1 MNKKLLTTL
10 LLCIFTFEP
19 ICWAEEIIIGA
30 DGQARYANQE
40 TPMKTTTS
48 GQKYTTTQNPQTIKN
63 TQTQYN
69 YKEGNMDLLKKYQNN
84 NEKVLS
90 YGIDTELSKMDK
102 TSLLSSQNNG
112 AIGNSDVVMENI
124 KGRTELPWYNGN
136 YVVWNTGMGQN
147 GVFYSQEFNNQKYE
161 TAFVVIIKPKTGEN
175 FIRCYEYVADAGLSM
190 KLKTILI
197 YYKDSHNA
205 LFLYDAN
212 KKLLAHKIDDNITVL
227 NPQIVTVSNN
237 LKQLAEIL
245 NNPNAASKAQS
256 VAKQQAEIQKQQEEN
271 ARISKVATSS
281 EFAEYDRL
289 NYKASCANIDLA
301 QAVASY
307 YGGNFYYI
315 ENNPKLMKD
324 YYFFRKHNIELNNL
338 VYKKEYA
345 NSFYKLVEE
354 GFLPKYT
361 QKLTYTVFINETMC
375 NSLLNIAQIMR
386 ANHFSDNQ
394 IRNVFYFYTK
404 YSFNDESCV
413 PVSEIQS
420 IINNASLSQNDKY
433 YHIFAK
439 LEAKHY
445 NNPNIESDFINGYNL
460 LKQHPEIADNKFDLT
475 ELKDSTLRIL
485 NYYPKAT
492 MTTEIIKKNI
502 ALNNVSNVEKFYKI
516 IGEIKS
522 NALRDENKNYPNEL
536 YEVMDT
542 GIGELAF
549 NEYNATKYYSDK
561 EVLKDVL
568 SASKILMKNH
578 YWEWAKEENGDIFS
592 ITPESCKTTE
602 AVTKVVNNKNISAN
616 RRENTIIAELYK
628 EKFKEYDKERSSEG
642 DKTSELGY
650 KAIEKGYYPK
660 FLSEVGLKQ
669 YYVDSLK
676 EEYDFFDAR
685 KENGFSDKEIE
696 SVKNY
701 VDYSTVNK
709 ILSNHQLSQ
718 HDKKILVLKSAFNNY
733 DDITKKN
740 AEFLIDNGVLTYDN
754 LKSFKYYR
762 ITELK
767 TDEKNIQ
774 ALCSIIKEFKLD
786 KDKIELL
793 LLHPNSLAQAYNMV
807 KNDRS
812 IKTEDIPAFTYEL
825 SRRLSKK
832 AGSQSTY
839 YQQAIDMGCGLYIN
853 VDNYDGEEYNKNL
866 AEVYKYMK
874 YDLRYNGEQM
884 NKVLD
889 KIEKGSTSSD
899 PVNYALCLKPNDA
912 LKILKENSTYSQ
924 KISKME
930 NIQKGLKMAENTKDG
945 LKNAGLTILKIVT
958 FPIWIIPALIL
969 GAMLPDDWR

>member
-1 MNKKLLTTL
+1 MNKKLLTIL
-10 LLCIFTFEP
+10 LLCIFTIEP
-19 ICWAEEIIIGA
+19 LCWAEEIIIGA

-48 GQKYTTTQNPQTIKN
+48 GQKYTTTQNPQIIKN

-69 YKEGNMDLLKKYQNN
+69 YKEGNMDLIKKYQND

-175 FIRCYEYVADAGLSM
+175 FIRCYEYVADTGLSM
-190 KLKTILI
+190 QLKTILI

-212 KKLLAHKIDDNITVL
+212 KKLLAHKIDDKVTVL
-227 NPQIVTVSNN
+227 NSQIVTTSNN
-237 LKQLAEIL
+237 LKQLAEVL

-324 YYFFRKHNIELNNL
+324 YYFFRKHNIDPDKLI
-338 VYKKEYA
+338 YKKEYT
-345 NSFYKLVEE
+345 NSLYKLVEE

-361 QKLTYTVFINETMC
+361 QKLTYNVFTNETMC
-375 NSLLNIAQIMR
+375 NSLLNIARIMR

-394 IRNVFYFYTK
+394 IRNVFYFYTN
-404 YSFNDESCV
+404 YSFNDKSCV

-460 LKQHPEIADNKFDLT
+460 LKQHPEIVDNKFDLT
-475 ELKDSTLRIL
+475 ELHDSTLRIL

-492 MTTEIIKKNI
+492 KTAEIIKRNI
-502 ALNNVSNVEKFYKI
+502 ALNNVSNGEKFYKI
-516 IGEIKS
+516 VGEIKS
-522 NALRDENKNYPNEL
+522 YSLRDENKNYPNEL

-542 GIGELAF
+542 GIGALAF
-549 NEYNATKYYSDK
+549 NENKATKYYSNK

-568 SASKILMKNH
+568 SASRILMKNH
-578 YWEWAKEENGDIFS
+578 YWEWANEENGDIFT
-592 ITPESCKTTE
+592 IAPELCKTTE
-602 AVTKVVNNKNISAN
+602 AVTKVVNNKHISVN
-616 RRENTIIAELYK
+616 KREDAIIAELYK
-628 EKFKEYDKERSSEG
+628 EQFKAYDKERNYEG

-660 FLSEVGLKQ
+660 FIYMESDLRQGYSDYFKEQ
-669 YYVDSLK
+669 YNM
-676 EEYDFFDAR
+676 FDAL

-696 SVKNY
+696 QFKGY
-701 VDYSTVNK
+701 RDYSTVNK
-709 ILSNHQLSQ
+709 ILSNNQLSLQ
-718 HDKKILVLKSAFNNY
+718 DKKILALKAIFN
-733 DDITKKN
+733 DMDEACKKN
-740 AEFLIDNGVLTYDN
+740 IEILIDNGILSYENCELVEYIA
-754 LKSFKYYR
+754 F
-762 ITELK
+762 ELK

-774 ALCSIIKEFKLD
+774 ALCSMAKEFNLSDERIKSFIR
-786 KDKIELL
+786 KSKY
-793 LLHPNSLAQAYNMV
+793 LAQAYNTI
-807 KNDRS
+807 KNDSS

-825 SRRLSKK
+825 SKRLKDK
-832 AGSQSTY
+832 ARSQSTY
-839 YQQAIDMGCGLYIN
+839 YQQTIDAGCGLYID
-853 VDNYDGEEYNKNL
+853 VDSDDGEEYNKNL

-874 YDLRYNGEQM
+874 YDLKYNGEQM
-884 NKVLD
+884 QKVFNKIDGRDGASLKPDKVL
-889 KIEKGSTSSD
+889 KS
-899 PVNYALCLKPNDA
+899 
-912 LKILKENSTYSQ
+912 LKENNTYSQ
-924 KISKME
+924 KISKMG
-930 NIQKGLKMAENTKDG
+930 NNQKGIEMAENAKYG
-945 LKNAGLTILKIVT
+945 AKNVGLTILKIVT
-958 FPIWIIPALIL
+958 FPIWIIPYLIL
-969 GAMLPDDWR
+969 AAILANQDWR

>member
-10 LLCIFTFEP
+10 LLCIFTIEP
-19 ICWAEEIIIGA
+19 LCWAEEIIIGA

-40 TPMKTTTS
+40 TPMKTITS
-48 GQKYTTTQNPQTIKN
+48 GQKYTTTQNPQIIKN

-69 YKEGNMDLLKKYQNN
+69 YKEGNMDLLKKYQND

-90 YGIDTELSKMDK
+90 YGIDKELSKMDK
-102 TSLLSSQNNG
+102 TSLLASQNKG
-112 AIGNSDVVMENI
+112 VVGNSDVVMDDI

-147 GVFYSQEFNNQKYE
+147 EVFYSQEFNNQKYE
-161 TAFVVIIKPKTGEN
+161 AAFVVIIKPKTGEN

-190 KLKTILI
+190 QLKTILI

-212 KKLLAHKIDDNITVL
+212 KKLLAHKIDDKVTIL
-227 NPQIVTVSNN
+227 NSQIVTTSNN
-237 LKQLAEIL
+237 LKQLAEVL

-324 YYFFRKHNIELNNL
+324 YYFFRKHNIDPNILI
-338 VYKKEYA
+338 YKKEYA
-345 NSFYKLVEE
+345 NSLYKLVEE

-361 QKLTYTVFINETMC
+361 QKLTYNVFTNETMC
-375 NSLLNIAQIMR
+375 NSLLNIARIMR

-394 IRNVFYFYTK
+394 IRNVFYFYTN
-404 YSFNDESCV
+404 YSFNDKSCV

-460 LKQHPEIADNKFDLT
+460 LKQHPEIVDNKFDLT
-475 ELKDSTLRIL
+475 ELHDSTLRIL

-492 MTTEIIKKNI
+492 KTAEIIKRNI
-502 ALNNVSNVEKFYKI
+502 ALNNVSNGEKFYKI
-516 IGEIKS
+516 VGEIKS
-522 NALRDENKNYPNEL
+522 YSLRDENKNYPNEL

-542 GIGELAF
+542 GIGALAF
-549 NEYNATKYYSDK
+549 NENKATKYYSNK

-568 SASKILMKNH
+568 SASRILMKNH
-578 YWEWAKEENGDIFS
+578 YWEWANEENGDIFT
-592 ITPESCKTTE
+592 IAPELCKTTE
-602 AVTKVVNNKNISAN
+602 AVTKVVNNKHISVN
-616 RRENTIIAELYK
+616 KREDAIIAELYK
-628 EKFKEYDKERSSEG
+628 EQFKAYDKERNYEG

-660 FLSEVGLKQ
+660 FIYMESDLRQGYSDYFKEQ
-669 YYVDSLK
+669 YNM
-676 EEYDFFDAR
+676 FDAL

-696 SVKNY
+696 QFKGY
-701 VDYSTVNK
+701 RDYSTVNK
-709 ILSNHQLSQ
+709 ILSNNQLSLQ
-718 HDKKILVLKSAFNNY
+718 DKKILALKAIFN
-733 DDITKKN
+733 DMDEACKKN
-740 AEFLIDNGVLTYDN
+740 IEILIDNGILSYENCELVEYIA
-754 LKSFKYYR
+754 F
-762 ITELK
+762 ELK

-774 ALCSIIKEFKLD
+774 ALCSMAKEFNLSDERIKSFIR
-786 KDKIELL
+786 KSKY
-793 LLHPNSLAQAYNMV
+793 LAQAYNTI
-807 KNDRS
+807 KNDSS

-825 SRRLSKK
+825 SKRLKDK
-832 AGSQSTY
+832 ARSQSTY
-839 YQQAIDMGCGLYIN
+839 YQQTIDAGCGLYID
-853 VDNYDGEEYNKNL
+853 VDSDDGEEYNKNL

-874 YDLRYNGEQM
+874 YDLKYNGEQM
-884 NKVLD
+884 QKVFNKIDGRDGASLKPDKVL
-889 KIEKGSTSSD
+889 KS
-899 PVNYALCLKPNDA
+899 
-912 LKILKENSTYSQ
+912 LKENNTYSQ
-924 KISKME
+924 KISKMG
-930 NIQKGLKMAENTKDG
+930 NNQKGIEMAENAKYG
-945 LKNAGLTILKIVT
+945 AKNVGLTILKIVT
-958 FPIWIIPALIL
+958 FPIWIIPYLIL
-969 GAMLPDDWR
+969 AAILANQDWR

>member
-1 MNKKLLTTL
+1 MNKKLLTIL
-10 LLCIFTFEP
+10 LLCIFTLEP
-19 ICWAEEIIIGA
+19 LCWAEEIIIGA

-48 GQKYTTTQNPQTIKN
+48 GQKYTTTQNPQIIKN

-69 YKEGNMDLLKKYQNN
+69 YKEGNMDLLKKYQND
-84 NEKVLS
+84 NEKVFS

-102 TSLLSSQNNG
+102 TSLLSSQNKG
-112 AIGNSDVVMENI
+112 IVGNSDVVMDDI

-190 KLKTILI
+190 RLKTILI

-212 KKLLAHKIDDNITVL
+212 KKLLAHKIDDNVTVL
-227 NPQIVTVSNN
+227 NSQIVTVSNN
-237 LKQLAEIL
+237 LKQLANVL

-256 VAKQQAEIQKQQEEN
+256 IAKQQAEIQKQQEEN

-616 RRENTIIAELYK
+616 RREDTIIAELYK
-628 EKFKEYDKERSSEG
+628 EKFKEDKE
-642 DKTSELGY
+642 KYNLFY
-650 KAIEKGYYPK
+650 A
-660 FLSEVGLKQ
+660 L
-669 YYVDSLK
+669 
-676 EEYDFFDAR
+676 

-696 SVKNY
+696 SVRSY
-701 VDYSTVNK
+701 IRYSTVNT
-709 ILSNHQLSQ
+709 ILSNPQFSQ
-718 HDKKILVLKSAFNNY
+718 QEKKILVLKSTFDNY

-740 AEFLIDNGVLTYDN
+740 AEILIDNGVLTYDN
-754 LKSFKYYR
+754 LKSFRYYR

-767 TDEKNIQ
+767 TDEKNILT
-774 ALCSIIKEFKLD
+774 LCSIIKDFKLD
-786 KDKIELL
+786 TDRIETFLL
-793 LLHPNSLAQAYNMV
+793 YPGSLAQAYNMV

-930 NIQKGLKMAENTKDG
+930 NIQKGLKMAENAKDG

>member
-10 LLCIFTFEP
+10 LLCIFTIEP
-19 ICWAEEIIIGA
+19 LCCAEEIIIGA

-48 GQKYTTTQNPQTIKN
+48 GQKYTTTQNPQRIKN

-69 YKEGNMDLLKKYQNN
+69 YKEGNMDLLKKYQND

-90 YGIDTELSKMDK
+90 CGIDTELSKMDK
-102 TSLLSSQNNG
+102 TSLLSSQNKG
-112 AIGNSDVVMENI
+112 IVGNSDVVMDDI

-190 KLKTILI
+190 RLKTILI

-212 KKLLAHKIDDNITVL
+212 KKLLAHKIDDNVTVL
-227 NPQIVTVSNN
+227 NSQIVTVSNN
-237 LKQLAEIL
+237 LKQLANVL

-256 VAKQQAEIQKQQEEN
+256 IAKQQAEIQKQQEEN

-361 QKLTYTVFINETMC
+361 QKLTYTVFTNETMC

-404 YSFNDESCV
+404 YSFYDKSCV

-492 MTTEIIKKNI
+492 KTTEIIKKNV

-522 NALRDENKNYPNEL
+522 YSLRDENKNYPNEL

-542 GIGELAF
+542 GIGALAF
-549 NEYNATKYYSDK
+549 NEYKATKYYSDK

-578 YWEWAKEENGDIFS
+578 YWEWANEENGDIFS
-592 ITPESCKTTE
+592 IAPELCKTTE

-616 RRENTIIAELYK
+616 RREDAIIAELYK
-628 EKFKEYDKERSSEG
+628 EKFKEDKE
-642 DKTSELGY
+642 KYNLFY
-650 KAIEKGYYPK
+650 A
-660 FLSEVGLKQ
+660 L
-669 YYVDSLK
+669 
-676 EEYDFFDAR
+676 
-685 KENGFSDKEIE
+685 KENGFSGKEIE
-696 SVKNY
+696 SVRSY
-701 VDYSTVNK
+701 IRYSTVNK
-709 ILSNHQLSQ
+709 ILSNHQYSQ
-718 HDKKILVLKSAFNNY
+718 QEKRILVLKSAFNDY
-733 DDITKKN
+733 DDVTKKN
-740 AEFLIDNGVLTYDN
+740 AETLIDNGVLTYDN
-754 LKSFKYYR
+754 LKSFRYYR

-767 TDEKNIQ
+767 TDEKNILT
-774 ALCSIIKEFKLD
+774 LCSIIKDFKLD
-786 KDKIELL
+786 TDRIETF

-812 IKTEDIPAFTYEL
+812 IKKEDIPAFTYEL
-825 SRRLSKK
+825 SKRLSKK

-839 YQQAIDMGCGLYIN
+839 YQQAIDMGCGFYIE

-884 NKVLD
+884 SKVLD

-930 NIQKGLKMAENTKDG
+930 NIQKGLKMAESTKDG

>member
-48 GQKYTTTQNPQTIKN
+48 GQKYTTTQNPQIIKN

-69 YKEGNMDLLKKYQNN
+69 YKEGNMDLLKKYQND
-84 NEKVLS
+84 NEKVFS

-112 AIGNSDVVMENI
+112 IVGNSDVVMDDI

-227 NPQIVTVSNN
+227 NPQIVTASNN
-237 LKQLAEIL
+237 LKQLANVL
-245 NNPNAASKAQS
+245 NNPSAASKAQ
-256 VAKQQAEIQKQQEEN
+256 KLKNQQEEIQKQQEEIE
-271 ARISKVATSS
+271 RISKVATSS
-281 EFAEYDRL
+281 ELAEYDSL

-324 YYFFRKHNIELNNL
+324 YYFFRKHNIELNNI

-516 IGEIKS
+516 VGEIKS
-522 NALRDENKNYPNEL
+522 YSLRDDNKNYPNEL

-542 GIGELAF
+542 GIGALAF

-616 RRENTIIAELYK
+616 RREDTIIAELYK
-628 EKFKEYDKERSSEG
+628 EKFKEDKE
-642 DKTSELGY
+642 KYNLFY
-650 KAIEKGYYPK
+650 A
-660 FLSEVGLKQ
+660 L
-669 YYVDSLK
+669 
-676 EEYDFFDAR
+676 

-696 SVKNY
+696 SVRSY
-701 VDYSTVNK
+701 IRYSTVNT
-709 ILSNHQLSQ
+709 ILSNPQFSQ
-718 HDKKILVLKSAFNNY
+718 QEKKILVLKSTFDNY

-754 LKSFKYYR
+754 LETFRYYR

-767 TDEKNIQ
+767 TNEKNIQ
-774 ALCSIIKEFKLD
+774 ALCSIIKDFKLD
-786 KDKIELL
+786 TDRIETFLL
-793 LLHPNSLAQAYNMV
+793 YPGSLAQAYNMV

-930 NIQKGLKMAENTKDG
+930 NIQKGLKMAESTKDG

>member
-10 LLCIFTFEP
+10 LLCIFTIEP
-19 ICWAEEIIIGA
+19 ICWAEEVIIGA

-40 TPMKTTTS
+40 TPIKTTTS
-48 GQKYTTTQNPQTIKN
+48 GQRYTTTQNPQIIKN

-69 YKEGNMDLLKKYQNN
+69 YKEGNMDLLKKYQND
-84 NEKVLS
+84 NEKVFS

-102 TSLLSSQNNG
+102 TSLLSSQNHG
-112 AIGNSDVVMENI
+112 VVGNSDVVMDDI

-161 TAFVVIIKPKTGEN
+161 TAFVVIIKPRTGEN
-175 FIRCYEYVADAGLSM
+175 FIRCYEYVADTGLSM
-190 KLKTILI
+190 QLKTILI

-212 KKLLAHKIDDNITVL
+212 KKLLAHKIDDNVTVL
-227 NPQIVTVSNN
+227 NPQIVTTSNN
-237 LKQLAEIL
+237 LKQLAEVL

-301 QAVASY
+301 QAIASY

-315 ENNPKLMKD
+315 ENSPKLMKD
-324 YYFFRKHNIELNNL
+324 YYFFRKYNIDPNNL

-361 QKLTYTVFINETMC
+361 QKLTYTVFTNETMC

-404 YSFNDESCV
+404 YSFYDKSCV

-492 MTTEIIKKNI
+492 KTTEIIKKNV

-616 RRENTIIAELYK
+616 RREDTIIAELYK
-628 EKFKEYDKERSSEG
+628 EKFKEDKE
-642 DKTSELGY
+642 KYNLFY
-650 KAIEKGYYPK
+650 A
-660 FLSEVGLKQ
+660 L
-669 YYVDSLK
+669 
-676 EEYDFFDAR
+676 

-696 SVKNY
+696 SVRSY
-701 VDYSTVNK
+701 IRYSTVNT
-709 ILSNHQLSQ
+709 ILSNPQFSQ
-718 HDKKILVLKSAFNNY
+718 QEKKILVLKSTFDNY

-740 AEFLIDNGVLTYDN
+740 AEILIDNGVLTYDN
-754 LKSFKYYR
+754 LKSFRYYR

-767 TDEKNIQ
+767 TDEKNILT
-774 ALCSIIKEFKLD
+774 LCSIIKDFKLD
-786 KDKIELL
+786 TDRIETFLL
-793 LLHPNSLAQAYNMV
+793 YPGSLAQAYNMV

-930 NIQKGLKMAENTKDG
+930 NIQKGLKMAESTKDG

>member
-10 LLCIFTFEP
+10 LLCIFTIEP
-19 ICWAEEIIIGA
+19 LCCAEEIIIGA

-48 GQKYTTTQNPQTIKN
+48 GQKYTTTQNPQRIKN

-69 YKEGNMDLLKKYQNN
+69 YKEGNMDLLKKYQND

-102 TSLLSSQNNG
+102 TSLLSSQNKG
-112 AIGNSDVVMENI
+112 IVGNSDVVMDDI

-190 KLKTILI
+190 RLKTILI

-212 KKLLAHKIDDNITVL
+212 KKLLAHKIDDNVTVL
-227 NPQIVTVSNN
+227 NSQIVTVSNN
-237 LKQLAEIL
+237 LKQLANVL

-256 VAKQQAEIQKQQEEN
+256 IAKQQAEIQKQQEEN

-616 RRENTIIAELYK
+616 RREDTIIAELYK
-628 EKFKEYDKERSSEG
+628 EKFKEDKE
-642 DKTSELGY
+642 KYNLFY
-650 KAIEKGYYPK
+650 A
-660 FLSEVGLKQ
+660 L
-669 YYVDSLK
+669 
-676 EEYDFFDAR
+676 

-696 SVKNY
+696 SVRSY
-701 VDYSTVNK
+701 IRYSTVNT
-709 ILSNHQLSQ
+709 ILSNPQFSQ
-718 HDKKILVLKSAFNNY
+718 QEKKILVLKSTFDNY

-740 AEFLIDNGVLTYDN
+740 AEILIDNGVLTYDN
-754 LKSFKYYR
+754 LKSFRYYR

-767 TDEKNIQ
+767 TDEKNILT
-774 ALCSIIKEFKLD
+774 LCSIIKDFKLD
-786 KDKIELL
+786 TDRIETFLL
-793 LLHPNSLAQAYNMV
+793 YPGSLAQAYNMV

-884 NKVLD
+884 SKVLD

-930 NIQKGLKMAENTKDG
+930 NIQKGLKMAESTKDG